1 MKVILPLVSLL
12 SAVIAAMVSHFIT
25 QRIIELVSAR
35 ADHERHFLTVP
46 PGSAILFAVVFVVV
60 WFIVSLI
67 IFFPLFLRKHESR
80 ST

>member
-12 SAVIAAMVSHFIT
+12 SAIIAAIVEPLHHATHHSVGQCT
-25 QRIIELVSAR
+25 L
-35 ADHERHFLTVP
+35 DHERHFLAVP

-67 IFFPLFLRKHESR
+67 IVVPWFLRKQESR
-80 ST
+80 SA